1 MAIMLI
7 LAECVELMLYVIV
20 FNYTF
25 IDNNNLCI
33 NYKSINVSTADDNI
47 LVIAYSKSDWAAR
60 FLQQRMNMLAVLYQ
74 TLRLHREGVASQT
87 TPHHCC
93 HLAVT
98 SEWS

>member
-1 MAIMLI
+1 MLV

-20 FNYTF
+20 FAYTF
-25 IDNNNLCI
+25 IDDNNLCI
-33 NYKSINVSTADDNI
+33 NYKSINVNTADDMI

-60 FLQQRMNMLAVLYQ
+60 LQQRMNMLAVLYQ
-74 TLRLHREGVASQT
+74 TLRLYHEGVASQT

-93 HLAVT
+93 HLAIT